1 MYYQGFI
8 SICVTVAVVGPR
20 RFLFPANAWLRNFK
34 TSKIT
39 TRDVLYKL
47 LRIVMFIG
55 VNWLLY
61 RRIGPSSFI
70 TNKMEHFSFK
80 VGVLYGWKKAKY
92 VASYSQRRLS
102 AVYIA
107 AKDVLPI
114 LHY

>member
-61 RRIGPSSFI
+61 RRIGP
-70 TNKMEHFSFK
+70 ELFSREIFLRWF
-80 VGVLYGWKKAKY
+80 VEA
-92 VASYSQRRLS
+92 
-102 AVYIA
+102 I
-107 AKDVLPI
+107 
-114 LHY
+114 

>member
-20 RFLFPANAWLRNFK
+20 RFLFPANAWLRNLK

-61 RRIGPSSFI
+61 RRIGPLNERKQKSVVNFVEKWLECI
-70 TNKMEHFSFK
+70 KPK
-80 VGVLYGWKKAKY
+80 CK
-92 VASYSQRRLS
+92 
-102 AVYIA
+102 I
-107 AKDVLPI
+107 
-114 LHY
+114 